1 MFNRI
6 LVGLENTPASKT
18 AFEYAVR
25 LARQERA
32 ELHVISVGSIPEITA
47 GTIDEIR
54 DAQRHAQA
62 ELVPLVKAGRELAE
76 AKGQPVVTDIRFG
89 HAADVINAYAAEH
102 GVDLIVLGKQRR
114 HLGSVGER
122 VIRHAPCPVFVAGE
136 TEIIKYTG
144 PADHRKEDWEIRKD
158 TREKLEGHAKMLRIY
173 IGEDD
178 RWEGAPLYEA
188 IVRKLRSM
196 DVAGTSVFRGIMGY
210 GAGQR
215 VHRSGFLGMS
225 RDLPILITTVDTDAK
240 IQEAIE
246 ALDEMVDEG
255 LIVLSSVEVIKY
267 THTHHE
273 LEVPPTPHRRS
284 TDW

>member
-122 VIRHAPCPVFVAGE
+122 VIRHAHALCLWQARPRSLNTQALLIIEKKTGRFAKTPV
-136 TEIIKYTG
+136 K
-144 PADHRKEDWEIRKD
+144 
-158 TREKLEGHAKMLRIY
+158 
-173 IGEDD
+173 
-178 RWEGAPLYEA
+178 
-188 IVRKLRSM
+188 S
-196 DVAGTSVFRGIMGY
+196 
-210 GAGQR
+210 
-215 VHRSGFLGMS
+215 
-225 RDLPILITTVDTDAK
+225 
-240 IQEAIE
+240 
-246 ALDEMVDEG
+246 
-255 LIVLSSVEVIKY
+255 
-267 THTHHE
+267 
-273 LEVPPTPHRRS
+273 
-284 TDW
+284 